1 MNGRMLYPAA
11 EKGKLEKGERMKK
24 EENNVN
30 ESIKVTRWHFMQY
43 EVSLKSTF
51 TEMYFTR

>member
-1 MNGRMLYPAA
+1 M
-11 EKGKLEKGERMKK
+11 EEGERLEK